1 MVTLSILWLLS
12 TMVAAVASTT
22 TTETAPTNMV
32 VNFDSTTFDSSLS
45 PGDSGILNLVIKNSG
60 GRRADNVEVYI
71 PSTAAV
77 SADKRFYVGSMD
89 AGESKTL
96 PVTVRVSESAKTG
109 LTAVNVKMTYNGF
122 DSSGNSDNN
131 KVTTWDIPLR
141 VYGKPSF
148 QMTPEK
154 TTYFKDTL
162 DDLKLEGRLV
172 ASVKDLEATLTSDCV
187 TVIGSS
193 RKNLGDLSRDQTFE
207 LDYQIKPTKTGAC
220 TVSLRMEYT
229 DESGT
234 TAKDNVSLGLNIEDA
249 GVDFKVANVSYK
261 PTGPGEAVTVSVGLT
276 NVGKADAIDTT
287 VALTLDSPFVPVDTS
302 EKYVGVVAA
311 GASVAAEFNIAV
323 GWDAETK
330 TYSIPLAITYKVGGT
345 TYNAT
350 KNIGL
355 EVSGKVILEV
365 INVQSSRGSIR
376 VDVANIGTRTAD
388 GVKGTLIVSGQARNQ
403 SMGQGRNQTAGFG
416 RNQTSNAGLRPQN
429 VSVAS
434 GEDVQLVSYKSDIKP
449 SKQTTFT
456 FTTAATG
463 PAVLTLEYTGL
474 NNERVTQTERIMLSA
489 SAVGSTSASGF
500 STRSASGTST
510 TTYILYGVVILAAAV
525 IVHRF
530 YKRRRKA

>member
-1 MVTLSILWLLS
+1 MI
-12 TMVAAVASTT
+12 VAAAASTT
-22 TTETAPTNMV
+22 STETAPTNMV
-32 VNFDSTTFDSSLS
+32 VNFDSTSFDSSLS

-77 SADKRFYVGSMD
+77 SVDKRFYVGSIA
-89 AGESKTL
+89 AGESKTI
-96 PVTVRVSESAKTG
+96 PVTVRVSDSAKTG
-109 LTAVNVKMTYNGF
+109 LTAVNVKLTYNGF

-131 KVTTWDIPLR
+131 KVTAWDIPLR

-154 TTYFKDTL
+154 TTYFKDTV
-162 DDLKLEGRLV
+162 DDLKLDGRLV

-193 RKNLGDLSRDQTFE
+193 RQNLGDLSRDQTFE

-229 DESGT
+229 DESGAS
-234 TAKDNVSLGLNIEDA
+234 AKDNISLGLNIEDA

-302 EKYVGVVAA
+302 EKYVGAVS
-311 GASVAAEFNIAV
+311 GGESVATEFNIAV

-330 TYSIPLAITYKVGGT
+330 TYSIPLKITYKVGGT
-345 TYNAT
+345 TYNVT

-388 GVKGTLIVSGQARNQ
+388 GVKATLIVSAQSRNQ
-403 SMGQGRNQTAGFG
+403 SMGRARNQTYGFD
-416 RNQTSNAGLRPQN
+416 RNQTPSEGMRPQN

-456 FTTAATG
+456 FTTQATG
-463 PAVLTLEYTGL
+463 PATLMLEYTGL

-489 SAVGSTSASGF
+489 SAVTGGLT
-500 STRSASGTST
+500 TRSNTGTST
-510 TTYILYGVVILAAAV
+510 TTYLIYGVVILAAAV

-530 YKRRRKA
+530 YKRRKKA